1 MSKMAE
7 LALDIEELLAEGIKP
22 NMVATILAVP
32 LEMVYEIIEQLEC
45 LELEKQYEFISYSEE
60 CADDDAQYYGE

>member
-7 LALDIEELLAEGIKP
+7 LALDIEELLAEGIQP

-32 LEMVYEIIEQLEC
+32 LEMVYETIEQLEC